1 MKNTTVTKVEIRND
15 LALSLII
22 FFTINEK
29 SVMPRRNMKSI
40 GITSV
45 IVKPLI
51 FSLYGTKTKNIPN
64 RMGLKKIIFE
74 NLILT
79 GFSISANI

>member
-1 MKNTTVTKVEIRND
+1 MKNTTVTNVEIKND

-29 SVMPRRNMKSI
+29 SAMPRRNIKNI

-45 IVKPLI
+45 IVKSVI
-51 FSLYGTKTKNIPN
+51 FSLYGTKIKNIPN
-64 RMGLKKIIFE
+64 RMGLKKRIFE
-74 NLILT
+74 NLIWLAT
-79 GFSISANI
+79 YFS